1 MLWKMRIN
9 LADRPGSLS
18 VVARCCGD
26 AGVNI
31 VGMQVFPGLGSVTD
45 ELVVDTPDGWELA
58 DLRALAAEAGADL
71 VDAHRCRDEVLL
83 DQATR
88 HVEAAR
94 TILDDPAR
102 FPEVVAEL
110 LDAEPEPIDGT
121 TADSLDL
128 LVGDVVVQVHRA
140 APFTAT
146 EHARGA
152 TIAALVSDVLRRDA
166 SYAARVSPDGPG
178 APTVTPELVSD
189 THEVSVVVG
198 SVVVGRA
205 ALGETTVDGARPLVL
220 EIDSSWRRRGLG
232 TRLLREAARLSAA
245 LGDAELGLVTT
256 ADNRAVLPLVLG
268 SGLRGRIRL
277 SGAELHVRVPV
288 RDFTPTRG

>member
-1 MLWKMRIN
+1 MLWKMRIR
-9 LADRPGSLS
+9 LADRPGTLS
-18 VVARCCGD
+18 RVAHCCGE

-31 VGMQVFPGLGSVTD
+31 VGMQVFPGIGTVTD
-45 ELVVDTPDGWELA
+45 ELVVDAPDGWDLPEL
-58 DLRALAAEAGADL
+58 RGLAAEAGADFI
-71 VDAHRCRDEVLL
+71 DAHRCRDEVLL

-88 HVEAAR
+88 HVEASR

-102 FPEVVAEL
+102 FPAVVADL
-110 LDAEPEPIDGT
+110 LDAEPEPIDGS
-121 TADSLDL
+121 ACDSMDL
-128 LVGDVVVQVHRA
+128 LVGDVAVQVHRT

-166 SYAARVSPDGPG
+166 SYATRLRSDAPG
-178 APTVTPELVSD
+178 APAIAPELVSD
-189 THEVSVVVG
+189 THAVSVVVG

-205 ALGETTVDGARPLVL
+205 VLGDDVRDGSRSLRL
-220 EIDSSWRRRGLG
+220 DIDPGWRRRGLG
-232 TRLLREAARLSAA
+232 TRLLKESARLSAA
-245 LGDAELGLVTT
+245 LGDDELALVTT

-277 SGAELHVRVPV
+277 SGTELHVRLPV
-288 RDFTPTRG
+288 RDFTATRG